1 MVSTYDLKKLS
12 FLVYGLGMTGI
23 SVVNFF
29 KKHKIKNYK
38 VWDDKK
44 KHLFKNK
51 KTSNLSRS
59 LEEAD
64 FIVLSPGVSLIKSI
78 NKNRLIKYKH
88 KIITDIDLIFLLK
101 RFVKS
106 IVVTGTNGK
115 STTCKILSH
124 VLKKNKYNTL
134 LGGNI
139 GIPILNQKI
148 SKKTILIIEASSY
161 QLAHSKFITPDY
173 AFLLN
178 ISNDHLD
185 WHGSKKKY
193 INCKFKIF
201 KHQKNNQ
208 FSFINNDLEKE
219 YRQRNFSGRL
229 VIPNIKSYKRL
240 KPKIKNS
247 YLRSTIN
254 DQNMSYVLAL
264 TKLFNI
270 SEKSFL
276 RSLTTFVGLPHR
288 YEIFLKRKNCV
299 FINDSKATT
308 FEASKFALKNSKD
321 IYWIVGGLP
330 KKGDSFILKN
340 IKKNIIKSY
349 IIGKNT
355 IFFKNQIRK
364 HVDYFIANNL
374 KNAIIK
380 VLKDIRSFKKKHNL
394 ILFSPASA
402 SFDQYLNFER
412 RGDEFKKLSK
422 LYARKYI

>member
-1 MVSTYDLKKLS
+1 MVSVRNFKELS
-12 FLVYGLGMTGI
+12 FLIYGLGSTGK
-23 SVVNFF
+23 SVVTFF
-29 KKHKIKNYK
+29 KKNNIKNYY
-38 VWDDKK
+38 VWDDYEKSLYK
-44 KHLFKNK
+44 RKRVRNLK
-51 KTSNLSRS
+51 KTIKEVNY
-59 LEEAD
+59 
-64 FIVLSPGVSLIKSI
+64 IILSPGVSLKKTYFRKELIM
-78 NKNRLIKYKH
+78 NKK

-101 RFVKS
+101 RYLKS

-124 VLKKNKYNTL
+124 VLKKNKFSTL

-219 YRQRNFSGRL
+219 YRQRNFLGRL
-229 VIPNIKSYKRL
+229 VIPNIRSYKRL